1 MPISIPTLI
10 ATAPASAERPGRD
23 STEAVDETLTEHDPQ
38 ASESMQTSDDSLS
51 ERDAG
56 DIESDDRPDAETE
69 AIESIEKRPGING
82 AVRPRRRS

>member
-1 MPISIPTLI
+1 
-10 ATAPASAERPGRD
+10 
-23 STEAVDETLTEHDPQ
+23 
-38 ASESMQTSDDSLS
+38 MQISDDSLS
-51 ERDAG
+51 ERDVG